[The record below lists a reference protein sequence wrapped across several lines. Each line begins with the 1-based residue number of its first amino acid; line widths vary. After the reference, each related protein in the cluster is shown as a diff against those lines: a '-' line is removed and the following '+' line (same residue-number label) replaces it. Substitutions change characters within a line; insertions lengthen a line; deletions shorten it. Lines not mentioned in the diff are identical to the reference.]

1 MDQNK
6 SVYKDIAYR
15 LRGLRDALSLSEEEM
30 ALKLDLSI
38 ELLKKYESGDV
49 DIPVSY
55 LFSVAKAFNL
65 DPTVLMSGAES
76 HLHHYSL
83 IKKEKVMT
91 VDRREDYDYHSLAY
105 KFSGRKMEP
114 FWVTVPPKDEDQMTF
129 NEHPGQEFI
138 HMLEGRLEVVLG
150 NDKITMDPGD
160 NLYFSSHIPHAMR
173 GLDGKPAKFL
183 DVLV

>member
-1 MDQNK
+1 MDQSK
-6 SVYKDIAYR
+6 SIYKEIAYR
-15 LRGLRDALSLSEEEM
+15 LRGLRDALSLSEAQM
-30 ALKLDLSI
+30 AAKLDLGVDLV
-38 ELLKKYESGDV
+38 EKYESGQV

-55 LFSVAKAFNL
+55 LFSVAKTFNL

-83 IKKEKVMT
+83 VKKDKAMT

-114 FWVTVPPKDEDQMTF
+114 FSVTVPAKDEDQMTF

-138 HMLEGRLEVVLG
+138 HLLEGRLEVVLG
-150 NDKITMDPGD
+150 ADKIIMEPGD

-173 GLDGKPAKFL
+173 GLDGKSAKFL